1 MKFNKWLIIIFI
13 LTIFIWSQSFLSG
26 ELSSQESGFITM
38 QLVKILNFVQIDVN
52 IDQLHIV
59 IRKLAHFTEYFILSM
74 FWLIYLIKSKIIN
87 IKNIIYILLIILMT
101 AIIDEAIQL
110 LHDDRSS
117 SLIDVVIDFGG
128 AIIGIVVFM
137 LCKMLYNR
145 HVKNI

>member
-128 AIIGIVVFM
+128 AITGIVVFM

>member
-13 LTIFIWSQSFLSG
+13 LTILIWSQSFLSG

-128 AIIGIVVFM
+128 AITGIVVFM